1 MTKSSLRSLMMATAL
16 VVGAPLVLAG
26 CSDASTES
34 KEERTGSVSAAIST
48 TGADGATYSFPEGA
62 YLFVQQGAF
71 GEYFSLSGEGTTL
84 TLDLPVGSYTLDLY
98 YESGAVQ
105 LERSLAG
112 STTVIAADWTDPAP
126 LAFSIAE
133 GATTPVVLHFDVEA
147 LGDVTF
153 DTGNL
158 EVSLDVDTDV
168 GAEATELD
176 ESGRFTFTD
185 SQFADPTADYALKL
199 ALDLDV
205 DYPHRLEIDA
215 TSDWEFI
222 SSSTLCKSGEL
233 VAATTSFDGALESR
247 LEQLVGSGSSFTQVC
262 VYDYGD
268 TDLVTFYTSRSG
280 EAPAEQQGFLPG
292 TSYQFVLY
300 VGAYVSDVFDGT
312 TLKQGSLSGVAVPSG
327 FFSNYI
333 YENGLL
339 LANATG
345 NYAGTLEFGH

>member
-1 MTKSSLRSLMMATAL
+1 MTKSSLRSLMMAAAL

-34 KEERTGSVSAAIST
+34 PAERTGSIAAAIST

-62 YLFVQQGAF
+62 YLYVQQGAF

-84 TLDLPVGSYTLDLY
+84 TLDLPVGTYTLGLY
-98 YESGAVQ
+98 YDSGSVQ
-105 LERSLAG
+105 LERTLAG
-112 STTVIAADWTDPAP
+112 TTSLIEADWTDPSP
-126 LAFSIAE
+126 LGFSIAE

-168 GAEATELD
+168 GAEAGELD
-176 ESGRFTFTD
+176 ESGTFTFTD
-185 SQFADPTADYALKL
+185 SQFADPSAEYAS
-199 ALDLDV
+199 ALSVDLGV
-205 DYPHRLEIDA
+205 EYAQSLNIDA
-215 TSDWEFI
+215 TSDWAFI
-222 SSSTLCKSGEL
+222 SSSTICKSGDL
-233 VAATTSFDGALESR
+233 LAATSSSDGGLARR
-247 LEQLVGSGSSFTQVC
+247 LAQLTGSGSSFTQVC
-262 VYDYGD
+262 VYDYGE
-268 TDLVTFYTSRSG
+268 TDLVTFYASRAG
-280 EAPAEQQGFLPG
+280 EAPAEQQGFFPG
-292 TSYQFVLY
+292 TGYQFVLY
-300 VGAYVSDVFDGT
+300 VGAYVGDVFDGT

-333 YENGLL
+333 YENGVL

-345 NYAGTLEFGH
+345 NYTGTLEFGH